1 MFTNTICLETHGE
14 FYSID
19 MEKVCYMQADD
30 HYTHVYYITGLHVL
44 MPCGLSAVEGLIA
57 VKTNMNHYIVRLGRK
72 YIINIRQITRIDI
85 IRSRLYL
92 FTNSPESI
100 VLHIPKSV
108 LRQLKDDISQEI
120 SGQDCQEA

>member
-1 MFTNTICLETHGE
+1 MFTNTICFETHGE

-30 HYTHVYYITGLHVL
+30 HYTHVYYITGMHVL
-44 MPCGLSAVEGLIA
+44 MPCCLSTVEDLIA
-57 VKTNMNHYIVRLGRK
+57 VKTKVSHYIVRLGRK
-72 YIINIRQITRIDI
+72 YIINIRQIMRIDI

-92 FTNSPESI
+92 LTNQPENI
-100 VLHIPKSV
+100 VLQIPKPV

-120 SGQDCQEA
+120 SGQDGQGD